1 MKQENKKALN
11 DFLSHADAISDDILV
26 DTKEMLGC
34 MPFIL
39 PVLRERPEY
48 FTLSSL
54 ADEMVCRPKHLPP
67 KTAELVALAAAAS
80 MGAEFCVQVHI
91 RSAAKEGASRD
102 EIYDTIMI
110 AALIGKTR
118 ILAPA
123 LRELC
128 DAYPNDVN
136 GRQATL

>member
-54 ADEMVCRPKHLPP
+54 ADEMVCRPKHLSP
-67 KTAELVALAAAAS
+67 KTAELVALAAAISA
-80 MGAEFCVQVHI
+80 GAEFCVQVHI
-91 RSAAKEGASRD
+91 RAAAKEGASRD

-128 DAYPNDVN
+128 DAYPQDTNE
-136 GRQATL
+136 RQVP

>member
-1 MKQENKKALN
+1 MKQQNKKALD

-26 DTKEMLGC
+26 DTKEMLGS

-67 KTAELVALAAAAS
+67 KTAELVALAAALS
-80 MGAEFCVQVHI
+80 SGAEFCVQVHI
-91 RSAAKEGASRD
+91 RAAAKEGASRD

-123 LRELC
+123 LRDLC
-128 DAYPNDVN
+128 EAYPQDTNE
-136 GRQATL
+136 RQVP